1 MRSALIKLK
10 LSLVLSMA
18 LMSDVIISMA
28 LTGQEH
34 ATGERGSILKK
45 GWHQSNLI
53 SSMGKSFVFRE
64 I

>member
-1 MRSALIKLK
+1 
-10 LSLVLSMA
+10 MA
-18 LMSDVIISMA
+18 LMSDVIISMV

-53 SSMGKSFVFRE
+53 SSTGKSFVFRE